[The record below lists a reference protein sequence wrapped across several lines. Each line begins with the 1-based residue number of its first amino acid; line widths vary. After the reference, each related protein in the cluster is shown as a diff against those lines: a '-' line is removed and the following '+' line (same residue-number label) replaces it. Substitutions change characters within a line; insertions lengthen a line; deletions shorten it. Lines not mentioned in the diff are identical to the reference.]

1 MCPSGGGSGSFQLR
15 FARTSD
21 ILRDGDRKEGE
32 ANVRK
37 GVEMHIRAL
46 TKKSPDLAA
55 NTDVNGVVFALDVLA
70 AILSMAFQIQAFIAN
85 ANAKKPTTT

>member
-21 ILRDGDRKEGE
+21 ILRDGNHKEGE

-46 TKKSPDLAA
+46 TKKSPYLADA
-55 NTDVNGVVFALDVLA
+55 TEVNGVVFALDVLA
-70 AILSMAFQIQAFIAN
+70 AIVSIAFYTRRR
-85 ANAKKPTTT
+85 KCC